1 MMKNDL
7 DDDNNQFLWW
17 LGELGVYL
25 FDCYK
30 YNLMDVL
37 AKNPEIAAKSAEL
50 MREQFMKG
58 IDPHSFGDMIVPKEY
73 PKVEGI
79 KENYA

>member
-1 MMKNDL
+1 MMKSDL
-7 DDDNNQFLWW
+7 DDDDNQFLWW

-25 FDCYK
+25 FDSYK
-30 YNLMDVL
+30 YNIIDVL

-50 MREQFMKG
+50 MKEQFMKG
-58 IDPHSFGDMIVPKEY
+58 IDPHTFGDLIVPKEFT
-73 PKVEGI
+73 KIEGT